1 MEKIPSQSDCS
12 FYSLC
17 TQYTDLAAA
26 DIDQLQDMADKLLFI
41 AELTD
46 TDIFIDALTSNGIDA
61 IVLAWAHPPNRS
73 VYRQTVVGQLAYAT
87 REPAVY
93 QAFTTQKSIR
103 NVRGISQENRHID
116 QTVVPLWSKN
126 NHVIGVLIMERDISK
141 EIRQEEQVKVLSQTA
156 DQLSSKLMS
165 LSMTGLTWKEW
176 LGNGVFVI
184 DSMGQITYA
193 NKNAEKMYQDCCDG
207 DVIGGDLLTVLS
219 YSSLKNLLKEME
231 HPLEINFEQAR
242 YYMQAQPLTTCGKIS
257 GGVVSFQDI
266 TKLREKEREISA
278 QNIIIR
284 ETHHRV
290 KNNLQNVVSLLR
302 LQMGSS
308 QSEVVKKEFE
318 TCIYRILSIARVHDV
333 FAHQSGDDIDI
344 FKLSEDILEQL
355 VQASSFP
362 EQQIR
367 TAVRG
372 QTVRIPASQAV
383 PTALVIN
390 ELVTN
395 SLKHGI
401 KTNPY
406 GEISILLEKSE
417 ENVCMLLADSGT
429 EELPLCKP
437 EKGQLGLYI
446 VNLLICEQL
455 GGTFSLE
462 RCGGSTVAKVSFPFR
477 KAEKL

>member
-1 MEKIPSQSDCS
+1 MEKILKQNDCS
-12 FYSLC
+12 FYTLC
-17 TQYTDLAAA
+17 TQYTELSVA

-41 AELTD
+41 AELTE
-46 TDIFIDALTSNGIDA
+46 TDIFIDALTSNGVDA

-103 NVRGISQENRHID
+103 NVRGISQEDRHID
-116 QTVVPLWSKN
+116 QTVVPLWNKN
-126 NHVIGVLIMERDISK
+126 NQVIGVLIMERDISK
-141 EIRQEEQVKVLSQTA
+141 EIRQEEQMKFLSQTA

-184 DSMGQITYA
+184 DRVGQITYA
-193 NKNAEKMYQDCCDG
+193 NQHAEKMYLDCCDNR
-207 DVIGGDLLTVLS
+207 VIGGDLLAVLA
-219 YSSLKNLLKEME
+219 YSSLEDLLTGME
-231 HPLEINFEQAR
+231 HPLEMNFEQAS
-242 YYMQAQPLTTCGKIS
+242 YLMQAQPLTTCGKIS

-266 TKLREKEREISA
+266 TKLREKEREINA

-302 LQMGSS
+302 LQMGNS
-308 QSEVVKKEFE
+308 QSEVVRREFE
-318 TCIYRILSIARVHDV
+318 TCIQRILSIARVHDV
-333 FAHQSGDDIDI
+333 FAHQSVDYIDI
-344 FKLSEDILEQL
+344 FKLAEDVLAQL
-355 VQASSFP
+355 VQTFSFP
-362 EQQIR
+362 EQRIR

-372 QTVRIPASQAV
+372 QAVKIPASQAV
-383 PTALVIN
+383 PIALVIN

-401 KTNPY
+401 KIAPY

-417 ENVCMLLADSGT
+417 DHIYILLADSGM
-429 EELPLCKP
+429 EPLLACRP
-437 EKGQLGLYI
+437 ENGQLGLYI

-455 GGTFSLE
+455 DGTFSLE
-462 RCGGSTVAKVSFPFR
+462 RCGGSTVAKVSFPLR
-477 KAEKL
+477 KAEDL